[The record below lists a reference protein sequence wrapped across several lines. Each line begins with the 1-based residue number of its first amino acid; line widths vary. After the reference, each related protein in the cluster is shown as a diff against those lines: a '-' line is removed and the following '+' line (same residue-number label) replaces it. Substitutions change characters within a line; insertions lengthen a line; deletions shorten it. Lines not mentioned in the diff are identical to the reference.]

1 MAVISAAIGVFEGK
15 LLMSYR
21 NIIISILMLSMVV
34 NVAFGQQPRTSD
46 DVVRI
51 TTELVQT
58 GVVVVDK
65 QGKFVD
71 GLKPGDFVLKVDGLP
86 VTPSFFERVVAGT
99 LQEEKLEG
107 FAGTGAAPPPSPTG
121 FTYKGRTIIF
131 FIDDLHLS
139 ALSVQKTRNAILNF
153 VEKEMSLEDQ
163 VAVAT
168 PSGQIGF
175 LQRFS
180 DLKPVVRAAV
190 GRLNHRPY
198 TVRDLE
204 QIPMTE
210 YQALRIQNGDSA
222 AADYFASEM
231 VKANN
236 VRVPGGL
243 GPPSGGPIGASKD
256 NDRRRTAGM
265 TGETAKRVVKDR
277 ANMLMRQSE
286 SVTSATLTTLE
297 SMMRS
302 VGTMS
307 GRKLVFLISDGFFL
321 NDRSTGYSNKIS
333 RITDAAVR
341 GNLVVYSVDARGLA
355 GDTDVSSNRH
365 DVLGQL
371 AGSNVGELQ
380 ASQDGMNALA
390 VDTGGKAFFNTGALT
405 DAIKDVLRE
414 TSNYYLLAWRP
425 STQDQKSANFKR
437 VEISIPG
444 RPELSVRVARGFFSS
459 EPKPEEK
466 SSEAN
471 KSTSDIAATTTG
483 STNVGNALMTALAA
497 PSARTGLPTK
507 LFVSYLDVPGSGPV
521 LTAATQ
527 IATDAL
533 GYGADG
539 KQAAAID
546 LAGVVLN
553 DQGKQAGSFKTRLNV
568 NPLSASAVVRDPS
581 VVYSHKIPLKP
592 GIYQIRVAAR
602 DDKSGNVGS
611 SAQWI
616 EIPDL
621 SSKKLTL
628 STLLLGGHN
637 AAARQGGDQVQF
649 SVDRRF
655 TRESQM
661 TFFTIIYN
669 AAAGSAPKLDAQI
682 EIQRGGQRVVASPVL
697 PVVVEGNSD
706 LARIPYGANVGLKTM
721 APGRYVLK
729 VTVNDR
735 NANTSAVN
743 QIIFEVE

>member
-1 MAVISAAIGVFEGK
+1 MSNRKIVI
-15 LLMSYR
+15 L
-21 NIIISILMLSMVV
+21 ILMLSMVIS
-34 NVAFGQQPRTSD
+34 VAFGQDVRTTD

-51 TTELVQT
+51 TTDLVQT

-71 GLKPGDFVLKVDGLP
+71 GLKPEDFVLKIDGQT
-86 VTPSFFERVVAGT
+86 VTPSFFERVIAGT
-99 LQEEKLEG
+99 LREAKLEG
-107 FAGTGAAPPPSPTG
+107 SVGKGTVAPPPATG
-121 FTYKGRTIIF
+121 VTFKGRTIIF

-139 ALSVQKTRNAILNF
+139 PASVQKTRTSILEF
-153 VEKEMSLEDQ
+153 VENEMSLDDQ

-190 GRLNHRPY
+190 GRLNHKPY
-198 TVRDLE
+198 TVRDFE

-210 YQALRIQNGDSA
+210 YQAMRIEQGDSS
-222 AADYFASEM
+222 AADYFVSEL

-243 GPPSGGPIGASKD
+243 GPPNGGPIGAAKD
-256 NDRRRTAGM
+256 QDQRRTQGM

-286 SVTSATLTTLE
+286 SVTSATLTALE
-297 SMMRS
+297 SIMRS
-302 VGTMS
+302 VSTMS

-321 NDRSTGYSNKIS
+321 NDRSSGYSNKIS

-341 GNLVVYSVDARGLA
+341 GNLVIYSVDARGL
-355 GDTDVSSNRH
+355 GGTTDASSNRH
-365 DVLGQL
+365 DALGQL
-371 AGSNVGELQ
+371 ARTNVGELQ

-390 VDTGGKAFFNTGALT
+390 VDTGGKAFFNTGRLN
-405 DAIKDVLRE
+405 DAIKDGLRE

-425 STQDQKSANFKR
+425 NAEDQKSPNFKR
-437 VEISIPG
+437 VEISIPS
-444 RPELSVRVARGFFSS
+444 RPDLSVRVARGFFAT
-459 EPKPEEK
+459 EPKPET
-466 SSEAN
+466 SNEAN
-471 KSTSDIAATTTG
+471 KSASDTAASKDVG
-483 STNVGNALMTALAA
+483 SALMSALAA
-497 PSARTGLPTK
+497 SSARTGLPTK
-507 LFVSYLDVPGSGPV
+507 LFVSFVDVPGSGPV

-527 IATDAL
+527 MATAVL

-539 KQAAAID
+539 KQPAAID

-568 NPLSASAVVRDPS
+568 NPLSPATTATDPS
-581 VVYSHKIPLKP
+581 VVYSHKIPLEP

-602 DDKSGNVGS
+602 DERSGNVGS

-628 STLLLGGHN
+628 STLLLGGQR
-637 AAARQGGDQVQF
+637 AAPAQQGGDQFQF

-655 TRESQM
+655 SRESQL
-661 TFFTIIYN
+661 TFLTVIYN

-697 PVVVEGNSD
+697 PVDVEANSD
-706 LARIPYGANVGLKTM
+706 LARIPYGANVGLKNL

>member
-1 MAVISAAIGVFEGK
+1 MNSRK
-15 LLMSYR
+15 T
-21 NIIISILMLSMVV
+21 IITILALSMFIKA
-34 NVAFGQQPRTSD
+34 AFGQEPRPSD

-65 QGKFVD
+65 QGRFVD
-71 GLKPGDFVLKVDGLP
+71 GLKPEDFVLKVDGKAVSPL
-86 VTPSFFERVVAGT
+86 FFERVMAGT
-99 LQEEKLEG
+99 VREEKLEG
-107 FAGTGAAPPPSPTG
+107 SVSKGAVPPPPPTG
-121 FTYKGRTIIF
+121 VTYKGRTIIF
-131 FIDDLHLS
+131 FVDDLHLS
-139 ALSVQKTRNAILNF
+139 ASSVQKTRNAILEF
-153 VEKEMSLEDQ
+153 VENEMSLEDQ
-163 VAVAT
+163 VVVAS

-190 GRLNHRPY
+190 ARLNHKPY
-198 TVRDLE
+198 TVRDFE

-210 YQALRIQNGDSA
+210 YQAMRIEQGDTA
-222 AADYFASEM
+222 AADYFANELI
-231 VKANN
+231 KANN
-236 VRVPGGL
+236 IQVPGGI
-243 GPPSGGPIGASKD
+243 GPPNGGPVAGTKNTD
-256 NDRRRTAGM
+256 NRKTTGL
-265 TGETAKRVVKDR
+265 TGESARRVVKDR
-277 ANMLMRQSE
+277 ATMLMRQSE
-286 SVTSATLTTLE
+286 SVTSATLNALE
-297 SMMRS
+297 SVMRS

-321 NDRSTGYSNKIS
+321 NDRNTGYSNKVS

-341 GNLVVYSVDARGLA
+341 GNLVIYSVDARGLM
-355 GDTDVSSNRH
+355 GDTDASSNRH
-365 DVLGQL
+365 DAMGQL
-371 AGSNVGELQ
+371 ARSNIGEVQ

-390 VDTGGKAFFNTGALT
+390 VDTGGKAFFNMGVLT
-405 DAIKDVLRE
+405 DAIKNALTE

-425 STQDQKSANFKR
+425 STEDQKSVNFKR
-437 VEISIPG
+437 IEISIPG
-444 RPELSVRVARGFFSS
+444 RPELSVRMARGFFTS

-466 SSEAN
+466 PAEAN
-471 KSTSDIAATTTG
+471 KSTTETAAAPAAG
-483 STNVGNALMTALAA
+483 PTNVGNALMTALAA

-507 LFVSYLDVPGSGPV
+507 LFVSFVDVPGSGPV

-527 IATDAL
+527 MSTEGL
-533 GYGADG
+533 GYGPDG

-553 DQGKQAGSFKTRLNV
+553 DQGKPAGSFKTRLNV
-568 NPLSASAVVRDPS
+568 NPLSPGTAIKDPS
-581 VVYSHKIPLKP
+581 VVYSHKLPLKP
-592 GIYQIRVAAR
+592 GIYQVRVAAR
-602 DDKSGNVGS
+602 DDKSGNIGS

-628 STLLLGGHN
+628 STLLLGGHTST
-637 AAARQGGDQVQF
+637 AQQGGDQIQF

-655 TRESQM
+655 PREAQL
-661 TFFTIIYN
+661 TFFTVIYN

-682 EIQRGGQRVVASPVL
+682 EILRGGQRVVASPVL
-697 PVVVEGNSD
+697 PVMLEAGSD
-706 LARIPYGANVGLKTM
+706 VTRIPYGANVGLKTL

-735 NANTSAVN
+735 NAKTSATN

>member
-1 MAVISAAIGVFEGK
+1 
-15 LLMSYR
+15 MSNR
-21 NIIISILMLSMVV
+21 KIIIAILMLSFVIQAV
-34 NVAFGQQPRTSD
+34 GQDQRPHD

-51 TTELVQT
+51 TTDLVQT

-65 QGKFVD
+65 QGRFVD
-71 GLKPGDFVLKVDGLP
+71 GLKPTDFVLKIDGQT
-86 VTPSFFERVVAGT
+86 VTPLFFERVIAGT
-99 LQEEKLEG
+99 VREEKLEG
-107 FAGTGAAPPPSPTG
+107 SVGKSAPAPPPPTG
-121 FTYKGRTIIF
+121 VTYKGRTIIF

-139 ALSVQKTRNAILNF
+139 APSVQKTRNAIMEF
-153 VEKEMSLEDQ
+153 VEKDMSLEDQ

-190 GRLNHRPY
+190 GRLNHKPY
-198 TVRDLE
+198 TVRDFE

-210 YQALRIQNGDSA
+210 YQALRIEQGDSG
-222 AADYFASEM
+222 AADYFANELI
-231 VKANN
+231 KANN
-236 VRVPGGL
+236 VRVPGGI
-243 GPPSGGPIGASKD
+243 GPPPGGPAAST
-256 NDRRRTAGM
+256 NVNTRGRTSGM
-265 TGETAKRVVKDR
+265 TLESAKRVVKDR

-286 SVTSATLTTLE
+286 QITSATLTALE
-297 SMMRS
+297 SLLRS
-302 VGTMS
+302 VSAMS

-321 NDRSTGYSNKIS
+321 NDRSTGYSSTIN
-333 RITDAAVR
+333 RFTDAAVR
-341 GNLVVYSVDARGLA
+341 GNLVIYSLDARGLV
-355 GDTDVSSNRH
+355 GDTDASSNRH
-365 DVLGQL
+365 DALGQL
-371 AGSNVGELQ
+371 ARTNIGELQ

-390 VDTGGKAFFNTGALT
+390 VDTGGKAFFNNEALT
-405 DAIKDVLRE
+405 DAIKDALHE

-425 STQDQKSANFKR
+425 SSEDQKSPKFKR

-444 RPELSVRVARGFFSS
+444 RPELSVRVARGFFAT

-466 SSEAN
+466 PSEAN
-471 KSTSDIAATTTG
+471 KATNDTAATTSG
-483 STNVGNALMTALAA
+483 PTNVGNALMTALAA

-507 LFVSYLDVPGSGPV
+507 LFVSFIDVPGSGPV

-527 IATDAL
+527 MATDSL

-539 KQAAAID
+539 KQEAAID

-568 NPLSASAVVRDPS
+568 KPLSAGTAVKDPS

-602 DDKSGNVGS
+602 DDKSGSVGS

-628 STLLLGGHN
+628 STLLLGGHTT
-637 AAARQGGDQVQF
+637 APQQKGGDQVQF
-649 SVDRRF
+649 SVDRHF
-655 TRESQM
+655 SRESQM

-669 AAAGSAPKLDAQI
+669 ATAGNAPKLDAQI
-682 EIQRGGQRVVASPVL
+682 EILRGGQRVVVSPVL
-697 PVVVEGNSD
+697 PVVVEANSD
-706 LARIPYGANVGLKTM
+706 LARIPYGANVGLKTL

-735 NANTSAVN
+735 NANTNAIN

>member
-1 MAVISAAIGVFEGK
+1 MSNRKIVI
-15 LLMSYR
+15 L
-21 NIIISILMLSMVV
+21 ILMLSMVIS
-34 NVAFGQQPRTSD
+34 VAFGQDPRTTD

-51 TTELVQT
+51 TTDLVQT

-71 GLKPGDFVLKVDGLP
+71 GLKPEDFVLKIDGQTI
-86 VTPSFFERVVAGT
+86 TPSFFERVIAGT
-99 LQEEKLEG
+99 LREEKLEG
-107 FAGTGAAPPPSPTG
+107 SVGKGAVAPPPATG
-121 FTYKGRTIIF
+121 VTYKGRTIIF

-139 ALSVQKTRNAILNF
+139 PASVQKTRTSILEF
-153 VEKEMSLEDQ
+153 VENEMSLDDQ

-190 GRLNHRPY
+190 GRLNHKPY
-198 TVRDLE
+198 TVRDFE

-210 YQALRIQNGDSA
+210 YQAMRIEQGDSS
-222 AADYFASEM
+222 AADYFVSEL

-243 GPPSGGPIGASKD
+243 GPPNGGPIGAAKD
-256 NDRRRTAGM
+256 QDQRRTQGM

-286 SVTSATLTTLE
+286 SVTSATLTALE
-297 SMMRS
+297 SIMRS
-302 VGTMS
+302 VSTMS

-321 NDRSTGYSNKIS
+321 NDRSSGYSNKIS

-341 GNLVVYSVDARGLA
+341 GNLVIYSVDARGL
-355 GDTDVSSNRH
+355 GGTTDASSNRH
-365 DVLGQL
+365 DALGQL
-371 AGSNVGELQ
+371 ARTNVGELQ

-390 VDTGGKAFFNTGALT
+390 VDTGGKAFFNTGRLN
-405 DAIKDVLRE
+405 DAIKDGLRE

-425 STQDQKSANFKR
+425 NAEDQKSPNFKR
-437 VEISIPG
+437 VEISIPS
-444 RPELSVRVARGFFSS
+444 RPDLSVRVARGFFAT
-459 EPKPEEK
+459 EPKPET
-466 SSEAN
+466 SNEAN
-471 KSTSDIAATTTG
+471 RSASDAAATTTASKDVG
-483 STNVGNALMTALAA
+483 SALMSALAA
-497 PSARTGLPTK
+497 SSARTGLPTK
-507 LFVSYLDVPGSGPV
+507 LFVSFVDVPGSGPV

-527 IATDAL
+527 MATDVL
-533 GYGADG
+533 GYGTDG
-539 KQAAAID
+539 KQPAAID

-568 NPLSASAVVRDPS
+568 NPLSPATTATDPS

-602 DDKSGNVGS
+602 DERSGNVGS

-628 STLLLGGHN
+628 STLLLGGHR
-637 AAARQGGDQVQF
+637 AAPAQQGGDQFQF

-655 TRESQM
+655 SRESQL
-661 TFFTIIYN
+661 TFLTVIYN

-706 LARIPYGANVGLKTM
+706 LARIPYGANVGLKNLP
-721 APGRYVLK
+721 PGRYVLK

>member
-1 MAVISAAIGVFEGK
+1 MSNRKIVIA
-15 LLMSYR
+15 
-21 NIIISILMLSMVV
+21 ILMLSMVV
-34 NVAFGQQPRTSD
+34 RGAFSQDPRQSD

-51 TTELVQT
+51 TTDLVQT

-71 GLKPGDFVLKVDGLP
+71 GLKPEDFVLKIDGQT
-86 VTPSFFERVVAGT
+86 VTPSFFERVIAGT
-99 LQEEKLEG
+99 LREEKLEG
-107 FAGTGAAPPPSPTG
+107 LVGKGAVAPPPATG
-121 FTYKGRTIIF
+121 VTYKGRTIIF

-139 ALSVQKTRNAILNF
+139 AASVQKTRNSILEF
-153 VEKEMSLEDQ
+153 VENEMSLEDQ

-190 GRLNHRPY
+190 GRLNHKPY
-198 TVRDLE
+198 TIRDLE

-210 YQALRIQNGDSA
+210 YQALRIADGDTS
-222 AADYFASEM
+222 AADYFANEL

-243 GPPSGGPIGASKD
+243 GPPNGGPVGAVKD
-256 NDRRRTAGM
+256 QDQRRTAGM
-265 TGETAKRVVKDR
+265 TTESAKRVVTDR

-286 SVTSATLTTLE
+286 SVTSATLTALE
-297 SMMRS
+297 SVMRS

-321 NDRSTGYSNKIS
+321 NDRNTGYSNKIS

-341 GNLVVYSVDARGLA
+341 GNLVIYSVDARGL
-355 GDTDVSSNRH
+355 GGTTDASSNRH
-365 DVLGQL
+365 DALGQL
-371 AGSNVGELQ
+371 ARTNVGELQ

-390 VDTGGKAFFNTGALT
+390 VDTGGKAFFNTGRLNE
-405 DAIKDVLRE
+405 AIKDALAE

-425 STQDQKSANFKR
+425 RTEDQKSPNFKR
-437 VEISIPG
+437 VEISIPS
-444 RPELSVRVARGFFSS
+444 RPDLSVRVARGFFAS
-459 EPKPEEK
+459 EPKPET
-466 SSEAN
+466 SNEAN
-471 KSTSDIAATTTG
+471 KSGSDTTATTAPAKDIG
-483 STNVGNALMTALAA
+483 GVLMSALAA
-497 PSARTGLPTK
+497 SSARTGLPTK
-507 LFVSYLDVPGSGPV
+507 LFVSFVDVPGTGPV

-527 IATDAL
+527 METDAL

-539 KQAAAID
+539 KQPAAID

-568 NPLSASAVVRDPS
+568 NPLSPTTTATNPS

-602 DDKSGNVGS
+602 DEKSGNVGS

-621 SSKKLTL
+621 SAKKLTL
-628 STLLLGGHN
+628 STLLLGGHSS
-637 AAARQGGDQVQF
+637 APAQQGGDQFQF

-655 TRESQM
+655 SRASQL
-661 TFFTIIYN
+661 TFLTVIYN

-682 EIQRGGQRVVASPVL
+682 EILRGGQRVVASPVL
-697 PVVVEGNSD
+697 PVIVEANSD
-706 LARIPYGANVGLKTM
+706 LARIPYGANVGLKNL

>member
-1 MAVISAAIGVFEGK
+1 MSNRKIVIT
-15 LLMSYR
+15 
-21 NIIISILMLSMVV
+21 ILMLSMVV
-34 NVAFGQQPRTSD
+34 RVAFSQDPRQSD

-51 TTELVQT
+51 TTDLVQT

-71 GLKPGDFVLKVDGLP
+71 GLKPEDFVLKIDGQTI
-86 VTPSFFERVVAGT
+86 TPSFFERVIAGT
-99 LQEEKLEG
+99 LREEKLEG
-107 FAGTGAAPPPSPTG
+107 SVGKGAVAPPPATG
-121 FTYKGRTIIF
+121 VTYKGRTIIF

-139 ALSVQKTRNAILNF
+139 PASVQKTRNSILEF
-153 VEKEMSLEDQ
+153 VENEMSLEDQ

-190 GRLNHRPY
+190 GRLNHKPY
-198 TVRDLE
+198 TVRDFE

-210 YQALRIQNGDSA
+210 YQALRIEQGDSS
-222 AADYFASEM
+222 AADYFVSEL

-243 GPPSGGPIGASKD
+243 GPPNGGPIGAAKD
-256 NDRRRTAGM
+256 TDQRRTQGM

-286 SVTSATLTTLE
+286 SVTSATLTALE
-297 SMMRS
+297 SVMRS

-341 GNLVVYSVDARGLA
+341 GNLVIYSVDARGL
-355 GDTDVSSNRH
+355 GGTTDASSNRH
-365 DVLGQL
+365 DALGQL
-371 AGSNVGELQ
+371 ARANVGELQ

-390 VDTGGKAFFNTGALT
+390 VDTGGKAFFNTGRLNE
-405 DAIKDVLRE
+405 AIKDALVE

-425 STQDQKSANFKR
+425 SSEDQKSPNFKR
-437 VEISIPG
+437 LEISIPS
-444 RPELSVRVARGFFSS
+444 RPELSVRMARGFFSS
-459 EPKPEEK
+459 EPKPET
-466 SSEAN
+466 SNEAN
-471 KSTSDIAATTTG
+471 KSASDTAATTAPAKD
-483 STNVGNALMTALAA
+483 VGGVLMSALAA
-497 PSARTGLPTK
+497 SSARTGLPTK
-507 LFVSYLDVPGSGPV
+507 LFVSFVDVPGSGPV

-527 IATDAL
+527 MATDAL

-539 KQAAAID
+539 KQPAAID

-568 NPLSASAVVRDPS
+568 NPLSPTTTATNPS

-602 DDKSGNVGS
+602 DEKSGNVGS

-621 SSKKLTL
+621 SAKKLTL
-628 STLLLGGHN
+628 STLLLGGHSS
-637 AAARQGGDQVQF
+637 APAQQGGDQFQF

-655 TRESQM
+655 SRASQL
-661 TFFTIIYN
+661 TFLTVIYN

-682 EIQRGGQRVVASPVL
+682 EILRGGQRVVASPVL
-697 PVVVEGNSD
+697 PVVVEANSD
-706 LARIPYGANVGLKTM
+706 LARIPYGANVGLKNL

>member
-1 MAVISAAIGVFEGK
+1 
-15 LLMSYR
+15 MSNR
-21 NIIISILMLSMVV
+21 KIIITVILLSMLV
-34 NVAFGQQPRTSD
+34 NVAFGQEPRPSD

-51 TTELVQT
+51 TTDLVQT
-58 GVVVVDK
+58 GVIVVDK
-65 QGKFVD
+65 QGRFVD
-71 GLKPGDFVLKVDGLP
+71 GLKPEDFALKVDGQT
-86 VTPSFFERVVAGT
+86 VSPSFFERVVAGT
-99 LQEEKLEG
+99 LREERLEG
-107 FAGTGAAPPPSPTG
+107 SVGKGTAPPPATSG
-121 FTYKGRTIIF
+121 VTYKGRTIIF

-139 ALSVQKTRNAILNF
+139 APSVQKTRNAILNF

-190 GRLNHRPY
+190 SRLNHKPY

-210 YQALRIQNGDSA
+210 YQALRIEQGDSS
-222 AADYFASEM
+222 AADYFASEI

-243 GPPSGGPIGASKD
+243 GPPNGGPIGAAKE
-256 NDRRRTAGM
+256 NDQRRTQGM
-265 TGETAKRVVKDR
+265 TGETARRVVKDR

-286 SVTSATLTTLE
+286 SVTSATLSALE
-297 SMMRS
+297 SIMRS

-341 GNLVVYSVDARGLA
+341 GNLVVYSVDARGLV
-355 GDTDVSSNRH
+355 GDTDVASNRH
-365 DVLGQL
+365 DALGQL
-371 AGSNVGELQ
+371 ANTNIGELQ

-390 VDTGGKAFFNTGALT
+390 VDTGGKAFFNTGALN
-405 DAIKDVLRE
+405 DAIKDALRE

-425 STQDQKSANFKR
+425 STEDQKSPNFKR

-459 EPKPEEK
+459 EPKPEDK
-466 SSEAN
+466 TSEAN
-471 KSTSDIAATTTG
+471 KSTSDTAATTSG
-483 STNVGNALMTALAA
+483 PTNVGNALMSAMAA

-507 LFVSYLDVPGSGPV
+507 LFVSFLDVPGSGPV

-527 IATDAL
+527 MATDAL
-533 GYGADG
+533 GYGTDG
-539 KQAAAID
+539 EQPAAID

-568 NPLSASAVVRDPS
+568 NPLSAATAVRDPS

-602 DDKSGNVGS
+602 DEKSGNVGS

-616 EIPDL
+616 EIPEL

-628 STLLLGGHN
+628 STLLLGGHTS
-637 AAARQGGDQVQF
+637 APQQKGGDQVQF

-655 TRESQM
+655 SRESQM
-661 TFFTIIYN
+661 TFFTVIYN
-669 AAAGSAPKLDAQI
+669 ATGNAPKLDAQI
-682 EIQRGGQRVVASPVL
+682 EILRGGQRVVASPVL
-697 PVVVEGNSD
+697 PVLVELNSD

-735 NANTSAVN
+735 NANTSAAN

>member
-1 MAVISAAIGVFEGK
+1 
-15 LLMSYR
+15 MSNR
-21 NIIISILMLSMVV
+21 KIIVTILALSMIVP
-34 NVAFGQQPRTSD
+34 VAFGQDPRRDD

-58 GVVVVDK
+58 GIVVVDK

-71 GLKPGDFVLKVDGLP
+71 GLKPEDFVLKVDGRA
-86 VTPSFFERVVAGT
+86 VTPAFFERVMAGT
-99 LQEEKLEG
+99 VREEKLEG
-107 FAGTGAAPPPSPTG
+107 SVGKGALPPAPRSASVS
-121 FTYKGRTIIF
+121 YKGRTIIF

-139 ALSVQKTRNAILNF
+139 AASVQKTRTAILNF
-153 VEKEMSLEDQ
+153 VENEMSLEDQ
-163 VAVAT
+163 VAVAS

-190 GRLNHRPY
+190 GRLNHKPY
-198 TVRDLE
+198 TIRDVE

-210 YQALRIQNGDSA
+210 YQALRISEGDSA
-222 AADYFASEM
+222 AADYFATELI
-231 VKANN
+231 KANN
-236 VRVPGGL
+236 VKVPGGI
-243 GPPSGGPIGASKD
+243 GPPNGGPVGAVKD
-256 NDRRRTAGM
+256 TDNRRTQGM
-265 TGETAKRVVKDR
+265 TGETAKRVVTDR
-277 ANMLMRQSE
+277 ANMLMRQSQ
-286 SVTSATLTTLE
+286 SVTSATLSALE
-297 SMMRS
+297 SVMRS

-321 NDRSTGYSNKIS
+321 NDRSTGYSNKVS
-333 RITDAAVR
+333 RIADAAVR
-341 GNLVVYSVDARGLA
+341 GNLVIYSVDARGLV
-355 GDTDVSSNRH
+355 GSTDASSNQH
-365 DVLGQL
+365 DALGQL
-371 AGSNVGELQ
+371 ARTNIGEVQ

-405 DAIKDVLRE
+405 EAIKDALRE

-425 STQDQKSANFKR
+425 SSEDQKSPNFKR
-437 VEISIPG
+437 IEISIPS
-444 RPELSVRVARGFFSS
+444 RPELSVRMARGFFAS
-459 EPKPEEK
+459 EPKPEAGEP
-466 SSEAN
+466 N
-471 KSTSDIAATTTG
+471 KSTTETVATTDAAKD
-483 STNVGNALMTALAA
+483 VGKTLMSALAA
-497 PSARTGLPTK
+497 PSARTGLPTS
-507 LFVSYLDVPGSGPV
+507 LFVSFIDVPGSGPV

-527 IATDAL
+527 MSTEGL

-539 KQAAAID
+539 KQPAAID

-568 NPLSASAVVRDPS
+568 NPLSSTAAVKDPS
-581 VVYSHKIPLKP
+581 VVYSHKLPLKP
-592 GIYQIRVAAR
+592 GIYQVRVAAR

-628 STLLLGGHN
+628 STLLLGGHTT
-637 AAARQGGDQVQF
+637 AAQQGGDQIQF

-655 TRESQM
+655 PRAAQM
-661 TFFTIIYN
+661 SFFTIIYN

-682 EIQRGGQRVVASPVL
+682 EILRGGQRVVASPVL
-697 PVVVEGNSD
+697 PVVVEANSD
-706 LARIPYGANVGLKTM
+706 VTRIPYGANVGLKTL

-735 NANTSAVN
+735 NANTSAMN

>member
-1 MAVISAAIGVFEGK
+1 
-15 LLMSYR
+15 MSNR
-21 NIIISILMLSMVV
+21 KIITSILMLSTVV
-34 NVAFGQQPRTSD
+34 NVALGQDPRPSD
-46 DVVRI
+46 EVVRI

-65 QGKFVD
+65 QGRFVD
-71 GLKPGDFVLKVDGLP
+71 GLKPGDFVLKVDGQQ
-86 VTPSFFERVVAGT
+86 VTPAFFERVIAGT
-99 LQEEKLEG
+99 LQEENLEG
-107 FAGTGAAPPPSPTG
+107 SVGKGAAPPPPPTG
-121 FTYKGRTIIF
+121 VTYKGRTIIF

-139 ALSVQKTRNAILNF
+139 APSVQRTKNALLNF
-153 VEKEMSLEDQ
+153 VEKEMSIEDQ

-210 YQALRIQNGDSA
+210 YQALRIQNGDSS
-222 AADYFASEM
+222 AADYFANEM

-243 GPPSGGPIGASKD
+243 GPPNGGPIGASKD
-256 NDRRRTAGM
+256 NEQRRTAGM
-265 TGETAKRVVKDR
+265 TGETARRVVKDR

-302 VGTMS
+302 MGTMS

-321 NDRSTGYSNKIS
+321 NDRSSGYSNKIS
-333 RITDAAVR
+333 RISDAAVR
-341 GNLVVYSVDARGLA
+341 GNLVVYSVDARGLV
-355 GDTDVSSNRH
+355 GDTDAASNRH
-365 DVLGQL
+365 DALGQL
-371 AGSNVGELQ
+371 ANTNIGELQ

-405 DAIKDVLRE
+405 DAIKDALRE

-425 STQDQKSANFKR
+425 STEDQKSPNFKR

-471 KSTSDIAATTTG
+471 KSTSDTAVATTG
-483 STNVGNALMTALAA
+483 PTNVGNALMSALAA
-497 PSARTGLPTK
+497 PSARTGLQTK
-507 LFVSYLDVPGSGPV
+507 LFVSYLDVPGAGPV

-527 IATDAL
+527 MATDAL

-568 NPLSASAVVRDPS
+568 NPLSATAAVKDPS

-602 DDKSGNVGS
+602 DEKSGNVGS

-628 STLLLGGHN
+628 STLLLGGHT
-637 AAARQGGDQVQF
+637 AAAQQKGGDQVQF

-661 TFFTIIYN
+661 TFFTIVYN
-669 AAAGSAPKLDAQI
+669 ATVGNAPKLDALI

-706 LARIPYGANVGLKTM
+706 LARIPYGANVGLKTL

-743 QIIFEVE
+743 QTIFEVE